1 VVGFPHKPAITRV
14 DFSERG
20 SAAWLA
26 DEVIENVDVGWR
38 VGDIKGMAQRVG
50 QTCKVKEHGD
60 GAAGMFG
67 EAERVANKRIG
78 KATAVW
84 RVRDDVLGAGRG
96 FSKEVDRCSAKS
108 AIDDIGTNNF
118 VPSSKQHFCDRPI
131 TAGRFP
137 YGTVECFDR

>member
-1 VVGFPHKPAITRV
+1 MVGFPHKPAITRV

-78 KATAVW
+78 KATAE
-84 RVRDDVLGAGRG
+84 A
-96 FSKEVDRCSAKS
+96 
-108 AIDDIGTNNF
+108 F
-118 VPSSKQHFCDRPI
+118 VPPQFVAFKEAVAFLILFLVLIVRPQGI
-131 TAGRFP
+131 LGR
-137 YGTVECFDR
+137 TTQVKV